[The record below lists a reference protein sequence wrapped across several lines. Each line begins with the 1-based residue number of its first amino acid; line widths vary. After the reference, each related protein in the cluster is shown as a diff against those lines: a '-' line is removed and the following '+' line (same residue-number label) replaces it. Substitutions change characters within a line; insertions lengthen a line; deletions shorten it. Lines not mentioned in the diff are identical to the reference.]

1 MGQQRSDQGRMR
13 FADKQHF
20 PSRPWMLAVC
30 RRRMAGLGGT
40 VGGRNEGMCIMFTW
54 VHSLVHLGCFNK
66 RRQTYRWIDDF
77 SDPKGILA
85 YVEPFNVA

>member
-30 RRRMAGLGGT
+30 RRRMAGLGYCGREERRNVYNVYLGT
-40 VGGRNEGMCIMFTW
+40 
-54 VHSLVHLGCFNK
+54 
-66 RRQTYRWIDDF
+66 
-77 SDPKGILA
+77 
-85 YVEPFNVA
+85 

>member
-1 MGQQRSDQGRMR
+1 
-13 FADKQHF
+13 
-20 PSRPWMLAVC
+20 
-30 RRRMAGLGGT
+30 
-40 VGGRNEGMCIMFTW
+40 MCIMFTW